1 MRSTGAEKCGSS
13 PPNTHGHL
21 PFTEAQGREQR
32 ATRSSRWTKA
42 GTVSTTTWRA
52 TRNQSGRQ
60 RPQRARSPAG
70 SSAPPCPTLQGRRGS
85 RAGRARLAEP
95 ERGRREAAAHD
106 PPKPGIQGT
115 GLLGVA
121 SGSIP
126 EGDLHPLHWMAPSN
140 LGPPFGPT
148 CRVTALACVVRGRG
162 HGMPGASQ

>member
-1 MRSTGAEKCGSS
+1 MCESKRARASS
-13 PPNTHGHL
+13 VLARTDALRDAQHRCREVREQSSQTQGHL

-60 RPQRARSPAG
+60 RPQRARPPAG

-85 RAGRARLAEP
+85 RAGHARRAEP

-115 GLLGVA
+115 GPLGVA

-140 LGPPFGPT
+140 WGPPSGPT
-148 CRVTALACVVRGRG
+148 
-162 HGMPGASQ
+162 

>member
-1 MRSTGAEKCGSS
+1 VDQSRYSVYHNVARYPKSIGAPTAAEGQTTS
-13 PPNTHGHL
+13 
-21 PFTEAQGREQR
+21 REL
-32 ATRSSRWTKA
+32 
-42 GTVSTTTWRA
+42 
-52 TRNQSGRQ
+52 
-60 RPQRARSPAG
+60 
-70 SSAPPCPTLQGRRGS
+70 SAPMPDFAGQEGL
-85 RAGRARLAEP
+85 RAGHARLAEP

-115 GLLGVA
+115 GPLGVA